1 MITTSPVTSNQE
13 MSQVMS
19 TLLSDVFTN
28 QLIIGDIHAPMN
40 KISDIYK
47 IVEDNNI
54 IGGWSIFHGFDIP
67 TIIFPPHLK
76 HSWPVIK
83 NMIEII
89 QIKEFN
95 LSFPYIV
102 NDQTVEE
109 YPWSL
114 WSGYERTHLFTDNAM
129 RLVDKEIEVMD
140 VTDLPPIRGAQ
151 KEDIPRLNLFFEE
164 LENTGEMSGFW
175 NPIQLEMD
183 SFVIV
188 EDQNKIIGVGGTHF
202 ETPFT
207 MQLGNIHVLKDYRRR
222 GIGTAITTAIALGS
236 IKSQRVP
243 TLFVNENNE
252 DAIIMYEKMGFQPY
266 NKFIFYNMKKKL
278 IN

>member
-1 MITTSPVTSNQE
+1 
-13 MSQVMS
+13 MS
-19 TLLSDVFTN
+19 TLLKDIFTN

-54 IGGWSIFHGFDIP
+54 IGGWSVFHGFDIP
-67 TIIFPPHLK
+67 TIIFPPHLRE
-76 HSWPVIK
+76 SWPAIK
-83 NMIEII
+83 NMIRIR
-89 QIKEFN
+89 QIDDFN

-102 NDQTVEE
+102 NEKTVEE
-109 YPWSL
+109 YPWTI
-114 WSGYERTHLFTDNAM
+114 WPEYDATHLFTDNAM

-140 VTDLPPIRGAQ
+140 VSDLPKIRAAQ
-151 KEDIPRLNLFFEE
+151 SEDIPRLNLFFEE
-164 LENTGEMSGFW
+164 LENRGEMSGFW

-188 EDQNKIIGVGGTHF
+188 EDEGKIIGVGGTHF

-207 MQLGNIHVLKDYRRR
+207 MQLGNIHVLKDYRKR

-252 DAIIMYEKMGFQPY
+252 NAINMYSKIGFKPY
-266 NKFIFYNMKKKL
+266 NKFIFYNMKRKL
-278 IN
+278 LD